1 VLSDFSVV
9 PLQFASTTTFY
20 SILDF
25 GEFSFVSL
33 KQQLKQQQHKIKRL
47 KKKQLKTVYSL
58 FCQISSDEQIKVTYL
73 CKLSLNIFDMVYT

>member
-47 KKKQLKTVYSL
+47 KKNNLKQY
-58 FCQISSDEQIKVTYL
+58 IL
-73 CKLSLNIFDMVYT
+73 CSVKSQVMNK